1 MRTLLAL
8 LILSVFL
15 FTSCGQAETSNST
28 ANKPSAPEFAR
39 AADDG
44 SGGGRKSES
53 PNGPAPQTISLE
65 KQSQAAVPERKI
77 IRNAELT
84 LESDDLEQV
93 QKMIS
98 SIAEAKGGFVAEVQQ
113 SIANRRATGRDTV
126 TIALRVPADRF
137 AETLD
142 EIRQTAGR
150 VIFENVKGQDVTE
163 EFIDIEARL
172 KAHRALE
179 EQFLEIMKRANTV
192 ADALNVQREL
202 ANVRGE
208 IEKVEGRKK
217 FLENQASLSTIR
229 LKIQTSA
236 AISASGSGFF
246 YRLTDAVSTGF
257 DAALGFIL
265 GLVTVLIA
273 VIPFLLFICLPLF
286 LVLRY
291 LWKRIRRR
299 RTAAEIAVDEL
310 TIEND

>member
-1 MRTLLAL
+1 MRTLVVL
-8 LILSVFL
+8 LVLSTFL
-15 FTSCGQAETSNST
+15 FTSCSQAETSNST
-28 ANKPSAPEFAR
+28 ANKPLAPEFAR
-39 AADDG
+39 AADAG
-44 SGGGRKSES
+44 SGGGGKSEPPS
-53 PNGPAPQTISLE
+53 GPAPQTISLE
-65 KQSQAAVPERKI
+65 KQSQAAIPERKI

-84 LESDDLEQV
+84 LEADDLEQV
-93 QKMIS
+93 QKMVS
-98 SIAEAKGGFVAEVQQ
+98 SIAEAKGGFVTEVQQ
-113 SIANRRATGRDTV
+113 SITDRRATGRDTV
-126 TIALRVPADRF
+126 NIALRVPADKF

-172 KAHRALE
+172 KAYRALE

-229 LKIQTSA
+229 LRIQTSA

-257 DAALGFIL
+257 DAALSFIL

>member
-1 MRTLLAL
+1 MK
-8 LILSVFL
+8 ILPYLFTATILFL
-15 FTSCGQAETSNST
+15 TSCGSASFGEQSSST
-28 ANKPSAPEFAR
+28 PAAPEFAR
-39 AADDG
+39 ATDDG
-44 SGGGRKSES
+44 GGGGGKSES
-53 PNGPAPQTISLE
+53 PSGPAPQTISLE

-93 QKMIS
+93 QKLVS
-98 SIAEAKGGFVAEVQQ
+98 SIAEAKGGFVTEVQQ
-113 SIANRRATGRDTV
+113 SITDRRATGRDTV
-126 TIALRVPADRF
+126 NIALRVPADKF

-142 EIRQTAGR
+142 EIRQAAGR

-172 KAHRALE
+172 KSHRALE

-229 LKIQTSA
+229 LRIQTSA

-257 DAALGFIL
+257 DAALSFIL

-273 VIPFLLFICLPLF
+273 VIPFLLFICLPLI

-299 RTAAEIAVDEL
+299 RTATEIAVDEL

>member
-1 MRTLLAL
+1 MRTLVAL
-8 LILSVFL
+8 LVLSIFL
-15 FTSCGQAETSNST
+15 FTSCGQVENSSST
-28 ANKPSAPEFAR
+28 ANRPSAPEFAR

-44 SGGGRKSES
+44 SGGGGKSES
-53 PNGPAPQTISLE
+53 PSGPAQTISLE

-98 SIAEAKGGFVAEVQQ
+98 SIAEAKGGFVTEVQQ
-113 SIANRRATGRDTV
+113 SITDRRATGRDTV
-126 TIALRVPADRF
+126 NIALRVPADRF

-142 EIRQTAGR
+142 EIRQAAGR

-172 KAHRALE
+172 KAHLALE

-246 YRLTDAVSTGF
+246 YRLTDAISTGF
-257 DAALGFIL
+257 DAALSFIL